1 MAADDYSGKAINALC
16 LDFEKSDITEDS
28 GNGSRMAINEL
39 LPIDMGLFHPF
50 EIVLLLFHHAE
61 HR

>member
-1 MAADDYSGKAINALC
+1 VATDDYSGKAINALC

-39 LPIDMGLFHPF
+39 LPN
-50 EIVLLLFHHAE
+50 
-61 HR
+61 